1 MNKKSGENERGKTN
15 KQTNGGAGGQRGL
28 EGGGYP
34 ELWQHVHVQRKRAQ
48 SPEEGQT
55 GRHKE
60 KWVTGRSQAIMELE
74 M

>member
-1 MNKKSGENERGKTN
+1 MEEQGVSVGW
-15 KQTNGGAGGQRGL
+15 
-28 EGGGYP
+28 GGGYP

-48 SPEEGQT
+48 SPGEGQT